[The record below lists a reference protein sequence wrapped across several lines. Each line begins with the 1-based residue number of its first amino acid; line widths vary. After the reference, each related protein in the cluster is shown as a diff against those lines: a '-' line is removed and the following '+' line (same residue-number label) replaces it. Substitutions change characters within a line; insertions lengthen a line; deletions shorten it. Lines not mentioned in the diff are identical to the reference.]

1 MGEYIVLNMTI
12 SQEVGGKFP
21 EVGGGQ
27 FGFLVC
33 VDLPLKFISMSTLS

>member
-12 SQEVGGKFP
+12 LQEEGGKFSEVGG
-21 EVGGGQ
+21 EQ

-33 VDLPLKFISMSTLS
+33 VDLPLKFISLSSLS